1 MRIIPFYSLFQSIAF
16 YGRILYKRI
25 RPFNVLKLTPVS
37 YFFGSMAVRLN
48 GPDAEGKQMVIN
60 ITFTDLNESYV
71 LTLENSVL
79 HHRKTAPD
87 PKADATMR
95 VTHDLFIA
103 MVAGKA
109 GIKDTLFSDDL
120 EIDGSRMVLVRFLML
135 FHKPRAN
142 FPIVTP

>member
-1 MRIIPFYSLFQSIAF
+1 MYEVF
-16 YGRILYKRI
+16 
-25 RPFNVLKLTPVS
+25 KLTPIS
-37 YFFGSMAVRLN
+37 AFFDSMAVRLN

-60 ITFTDLNESYV
+60 IIFTDLNESYV

-79 HHRKTAPD
+79 HHRKSSPD
-87 PKADATMR
+87 PRADATIR
-95 VTHDLFIA
+95 VTHDLFLA
-103 MVAGKA
+103 MVTGKA

-135 FHKPRAN
+135 FDKPRAN